1 MIVID
6 RTIPFLADLLT
17 PLEPVTRVEVHTL
30 RRDDLL
36 HLDCR
41 ALFIRSS
48 LRITPD
54 LIKATAIEF
63 IGSVT
68 SGCDHIA
75 AEVLEDKRY
84 RIALA
89 PGANANAVAE
99 YVLTSILL
107 WSIQER
113 ESLATCT
120 IGIVGFGNIGRRVA
134 EYCSTLGMNVYV
146 NDPPLVEQGFPFP
159 PSVTVVPLAELLARS
174 TIITVHV
181 PLVRSGLYP
190 TVGLLDRTQL
200 RHSPARLIIQT
211 SRGGIITE
219 RALLDRARYGVSV
232 AVDVW
237 EREPDV
243 SPALAQRALLA
254 TPHIAGHS
262 INAKFTAA
270 CTVAQQYYA
279 FRNRYF
285 RVDALPLPERIT
297 LGSIDSPETVL
308 ELLLRARQF
317 DRDHQWLRRIARMPK
332 TVRIPKIEQ
341 FRATYPERTEVFRTS
356 YDQP

>member
-1 MIVID
+1 MIVVD
-6 RTIPFLADLLT
+6 RTIPFLTELLA
-17 PLEPVTRVEVHTL
+17 PIEPVTRVEVQTL
-30 RRDDLL
+30 RRDDLVR
-36 HLDCR
+36 LDCR

-54 LIKATAIEF
+54 LIEATAIEF

-75 AEVLEDKRY
+75 PEVLEDKRY

-99 YVLTSILL
+99 YVLTSLLL
-107 WSIQER
+107 WSIR
-113 ESLATCT
+113 EKTSLATCT

-134 EYCSTLGMNVYV
+134 EYCLTLGMDVLV
-146 NDPPLVEQGFPFP
+146 NDPPLADQGFLFP
-159 PSVTVVPLAELLARS
+159 TYITVVPLTELLVRS
-174 TIITVHV
+174 TVITVHV

-190 TVGLLDRTQL
+190 TVGLLDQTQL
-200 RHSPARLIIQT
+200 RSSSARLIIQT

-219 RALLDRARYGVSV
+219 RALLERARYGVSV

-243 SPALAQRALLA
+243 SPTLAQRALLA

-262 INAKFTAA
+262 INAKFAAA

-279 FRNRYF
+279 FRNRYL
-285 RVDALPLPERIT
+285 RVDAHPFPERIT
-297 LGSIDSPETVL
+297 LSCVDSPEAAL
-308 ELLLRARQF
+308 ELLLHARQF
-317 DRDHQWLRRIARMPK
+317 DRDHHWLRRIARMPK
-332 TVRIPKIEQ
+332 AVRIPAIAQ
-341 FRATYPERTEVFRTS
+341 FRATYPERTEVFRTT
-356 YDQP
+356 YDLS